1 MKYTTVLFDLDGTLT
16 DPAEGITNS
25 IVYALHKW
33 NIEVED
39 KKSLYKFIGPPLVD
53 SFNRDYGFSREDAQL
68 TVDFYR
74 EYFSVKGLFENS
86 VYEGIPALL
95 AALKKEGLTV
105 ALATSKPEKYAIE
118 ILNHFLL
125 DGFFDLV
132 AGASMDESRNRKDQV
147 IAYAL
152 SGLKEQDKS
161 RIIMVGDRKHDVLG
175 AKENGLDC
183 IGVLYGYGS
192 KGELEDAGAIAIAQT
207 VNELKDLL
215 LKNE

>member
-25 IVYALHKW
+25 IFYALHKW

-53 SFNRDYGFSREDAQL
+53 SFTRDYGFSREDALL

-125 DGFFDLV
+125 DGCFDLV

>member
-53 SFNRDYGFSREDAQL
+53 SFTRDYGFSREDALL

-95 AALKKEGLTV
+95 AELKKEGLTV
-105 ALATSKPEKYAIE
+105 ALGRTFSVPGEGCEARMQGWAQAGQMRRKGLE
-118 ILNHFLL
+118 ISSH
-125 DGFFDLV
+125 
-132 AGASMDESRNRKDQV
+132 
-147 IAYAL
+147 
-152 SGLKEQDKS
+152 
-161 RIIMVGDRKHDVLG
+161 
-175 AKENGLDC
+175 NGW
-183 IGVLYGYGS
+183 
-192 KGELEDAGAIAIAQT
+192 
-207 VNELKDLL
+207 
-215 LKNE
+215 